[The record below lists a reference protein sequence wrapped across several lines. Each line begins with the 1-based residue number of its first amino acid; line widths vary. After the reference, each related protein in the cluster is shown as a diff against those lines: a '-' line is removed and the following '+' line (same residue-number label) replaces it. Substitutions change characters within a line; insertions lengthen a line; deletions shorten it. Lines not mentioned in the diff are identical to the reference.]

1 MTEAKMVIIGLG
13 LILITVLFSMA
24 YVVQTWDYCPTLE
37 EMSETNEFEECYE

>member
-1 MTEAKMVIIGLG
+1 MTK
-13 LILITVLFSMA
+13 LILLVMGLALATVLLSMA